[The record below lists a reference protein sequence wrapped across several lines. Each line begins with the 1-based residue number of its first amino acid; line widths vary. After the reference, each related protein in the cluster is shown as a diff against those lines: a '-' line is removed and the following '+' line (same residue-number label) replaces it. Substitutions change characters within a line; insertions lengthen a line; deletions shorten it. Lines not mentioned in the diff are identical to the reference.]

1 MLLQFQGERA
11 NVPLGTTQTTLS
23 YGLAGF
29 EDLAYWFQLDRV
41 GLYYSVTFDTYAGP
55 AAAGAKQN
63 DVQYCVALAKTI
75 TDPDTP
81 IFGKLSLFVEN
92 FAQTDLDGSEAGRTL
107 VTVTPGMRFNF
118 GPCDRIKMG
127 SSNAVIFGTDIP
139 VSEYRPWD
147 ATYRFTYIKY
157 F

>member
-1 MLLQFQGERA
+1 
-11 NVPLGTTQTTLS
+11 
-23 YGLAGF
+23 LAGF

-63 DVQYCVALAKTI
+63 DVQYDVSLAKTI
-75 TDPDTP
+75 TDSDTP

-107 VTVTPGMRFNF
+107 VTVTPGVRFNF
-118 GPCDRIKMG
+118 GESDRIKMG
-127 SSNAVIFGTDIP
+127 SDNAVMFGTDIP
-139 VSEYRPWD
+139 VSEYRPWG
-147 ATYRFTYIKY
+147 AIYRFTYIKY